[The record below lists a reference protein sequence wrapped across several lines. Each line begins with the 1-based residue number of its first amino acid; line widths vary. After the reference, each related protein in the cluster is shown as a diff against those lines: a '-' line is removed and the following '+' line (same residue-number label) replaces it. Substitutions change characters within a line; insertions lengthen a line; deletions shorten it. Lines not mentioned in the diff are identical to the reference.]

1 MNKTGA
7 KHIVEYEKRKEALL
21 LRQKSETENMEKR
34 HKIELDRFEKQ
45 FQHLK
50 RAPKKRATRPVH

>member
-1 MNKTGA
+1 MDRSE
-7 KHIVEYEKRKEALL
+7 EYQKRKSALL
-21 LRQKSETENMEKR
+21 SKQKSEAENMEKR

-50 RAPKKRATRPVH
+50 RSPEKYVTRPIH

>member
-1 MNKTGA
+1 MDRSE
-7 KHIVEYEKRKEALL
+7 EYQKRKSALL
-21 LRQKSETENMEKR
+21 LKQKSEAENMEKR

-50 RAPKKRATRPVH
+50 RAPEKRATRPVH